1 MMSSAW
7 RLEAPGPGGA
17 PLGGSSGLVSLHYLI
32 GALRRRWRTWVSVG
46 VLGMVLGATWIVLVP
61 AQTVGNVSLVLAH
74 EAGTDQTLAMA
85 TDVSLL
91 QTRTVAET
99 VIKAL
104 DLDMT
109 PEAFQQSVVVTP
121 ITSQV
126 MLLDVRAPN
135 APEAK
140 RRADQLASTF
150 LEFRSAQMRTRTDS
164 IIAGNKERIAGLQER
179 VDRLTSEYD
188 SLSGGGTEQQS
199 QAAAALTER
208 SQAVAEIGTLQES
221 NEDASL
227 QVDAQLAASHVLDPA
242 NATPHGHLKAFVLPP
257 LSGLIG
263 GLAVGIG
270 LVLFSTLASDKLR
283 RRDEVALALG
293 VPVRASV
300 GDLRRRRLTTLWR
313 GTAKKKRDAAVIT
326 HAVQSAIRVDEM
338 PSRLVIACV
347 DNIED
352 GERLTALLAAQLV
365 RAETPVLLV
374 DLGDPGGLAA
384 ELTHALGDEAG
395 STAPTVLRPDGLPHL
410 STGPFGVPAGTSGLV
425 ADDDPRR
432 EAWSQAEV
440 VLTLASV
447 DPARGLDEL
456 PTWADRVVM
465 LVTAGRCSAE
475 RLRTAAELVR
485 SVGLELTFAVMVGSD
500 RTDES
505 LGLPEPP
512 DVGGTDT
519 QRRILP

>member
-7 RLEAPGPGGA
+7 RLEDPGPGGA

-32 GALRRRWRTWVSVG
+32 GALRRRWRTWASIG
-46 VLGMVLGATWIVLVP
+46 VAGMVLGVAWTVLLP
-61 AQTVGNVSLVLAH
+61 APTVGNVSLVLAH
-74 EAGTDQTLAMA
+74 EAGTDQTTAMA

-99 VIKAL
+99 VIRSL
-104 DLDMT
+104 DLNME

-135 APEAK
+135 AAEAE
-140 RRADQLASTF
+140 RRAAQLANTF
-150 LEFRSAQMRTRTDS
+150 LEFRSAQLRTRTDS
-164 IIAGNKERIAGLQER
+164 VIAGYKKRKLALQER
-179 VDRLTSEYD
+179 VDHLTTDYD
-188 SLSGGGTEQQS
+188 MLSGGTQEQQS

-208 SQAVAEIGTLQES
+208 SQLLGEISTLQES
-221 NEDASL
+221 IEDASL

-242 NATPHGHLKAFVLPP
+242 SAVPHGHLKAYVLPP
-257 LSGLIG
+257 MSGLIG
-263 GLAVGIG
+263 GLAVGVG
-270 LVLFSTLASDKLR
+270 LVLFSTLASDRLR

-300 GDLRRRRLTTLWR
+300 GDLRRRRLTSWWSS
-313 GTAKKKRDAAVIT
+313 AKKERDAVVIT
-326 HAVQSAIRVDEM
+326 HAVQSAIRVDER

-365 RAETPVLLV
+365 RAETAVLLV
-374 DLGDPGGLAA
+374 DLGDRGGLAA
-384 ELTHALGDEAG
+384 ELTHALGDEDG
-395 STAPTVLRPDGLPHL
+395 SAAPSVLRPDGLPHL
-410 STGPFGVPAGTSGLV
+410 STGPFGVPAGTAGLV

-432 EAWSQAEV
+432 EAWSRAEV

-465 LVTAGRCSAE
+465 LVTAGRSSAE

-485 SVGLELTFAVMVGSD
+485 SVGLDLTFAVMVGSD

-512 DVGGTDT
+512 DEPGSDA